1 MPTVFNCSVSQPTR
15 TNAISVPLSYPQ
27 FPPARLKIPRF
38 SPILSPMDAASKLT
52 VSELTELIRCRL
64 EEGFTSVTVEG
75 EMSNCRPASSG
86 HLYFSLKDAGAKID
100 AVMFRNRLRSLGFE
114 PKDGMLLRV
123 RGGIS
128 VYAPRG
134 SYSIV
139 CEEME
144 VAGSGD
150 ILAMLEKRKRML
162 AAEGLFD
169 ENRKR
174 PLPRFPAS
182 VGVVSSP
189 TGAALRDVLNV
200 LGRRAAGIRVV
211 VLPAPVQGSGA
222 APIIARRIEQ
232 ANRWKLA
239 DVLIVGRGGGSL
251 EDLLPFSE
259 EVVVR
264 AVAESEIPVVSAVGH
279 EIDWALCDFAAD
291 LRAPTPS
298 AAAELASG
306 ERAAALETIRSA
318 AEGFAEVLRNRLE
331 RARLLLRP
339 FGAEDLEYRFRA
351 ILQPR
356 LVRFDDAK
364 EALVDGLSDFVANLR
379 RRLELSVAVLEAG
392 SPLAVMERGFSM
404 VVNKRT
410 GAVVRNA
417 EETAAGDVLDI
428 RPLSGAITAVVAPG
442 GGARE
447 KSDGE
452 NGR

>member
-1 MPTVFNCSVSQPTR
+1 MD
-15 TNAISVPLSYPQ
+15 
-27 FPPARLKIPRF
+27 PP
-38 SPILSPMDAASKLT
+38 KLT

-64 EEGFTSVTVEG
+64 EEGFPSVTVEG
-75 EMSNCRPASSG
+75 EFSNCRPASSG

-100 AVMFRNRLRSLGFE
+100 AVMFRNRLRSLAFD

-123 RGGIS
+123 RGSLS

-144 VAGSGD
+144 LAGSGD
-150 ILAMLEKRKRML
+150 ILAMLEKRKRLL

-169 ENRKR
+169 EDRKK

-182 VGVVSSP
+182 VGVVTSP
-189 TGAALRDVLNV
+189 TGAALQDILNV

-211 VLPAPVQGSGA
+211 ILPAPVQGAGA
-222 APIIARRIEQ
+222 APAIAKRIEQ

-259 EVVVR
+259 EAVVR
-264 AVAESEIPVVSAVGH
+264 AVAASAIPVVSAVGH

-306 ERAAALETIRSA
+306 ERAAALETIRGA
-318 AEGFAEVLRNRLE
+318 ADDFAAIIRSRID

-339 FGAEDLEYRFRA
+339 FDASDLEYRFRA

-364 EALVDGLSDFVANLR
+364 EELVNGLSDLVANLR
-379 RRLELSVAVLEAG
+379 RRLELATAVLEAG
-392 SPLAVMERGFSM
+392 SPLAVMERGFSV
-404 VVNKRT
+404 VVNNRT
-410 GAVVRNA
+410 GKVVRNA
-417 EETAAGDVLDI
+417 VDALPGDRLDI
-428 RPLSGAITAVVAPG
+428 RPLAGTFTAIVAPG
-442 GGARE
+442 DGAKE
-447 KSDGE
+447 ES
-452 NGR
+452 